1 MSKGEMPLGKGK
13 GRLVFWAFLALFS
26 VALFVWL
33 ILYLRKGEKV
43 YPYETA
49 KVTRGEITVT
59 VTADGNL
66 RAKDQVEVGTEISGT
81 VREVKVDFNQRVRKG
96 QVLARL
102 DTQKI
107 EAELESARAALKG
120 AQAKLE
126 QVKGEYEQALR
137 KLRQLKEAYE
147 MSGGKT
153 PSLSEVQEQEALV
166 SRLSSQLLAAE
177 AEVEVARATV
187 KIKETELQKAS
198 IRSPIDGIV
207 LSRNVEEGQTV
218 VASLQ
223 SPTLFVIAR
232 DLREMELWL
241 NVDEADIAK
250 VKPGQRV
257 IFTVDAYPDRKFEG
271 VLKEVHIYPKTTQ
284 GVVTYE
290 AVVSVKN
297 PELLLKPAMTAV
309 AEIEVQKVK
318 DALLV
323 PNRALRF
330 RPPEPKRVSQA
341 PGGLSRLFLP
351 PRPPLRQPE
360 APEGVRPGIGVIWTL
375 KDGRLEPIRVRV
387 GPSDGQMTQVFS
399 EELRPGMEVV
409 VGLKGKGR

>member
-126 QVKGEYEQALR
+126 QVKGE
-137 KLRQLKEAYE
+137 
-147 MSGGKT
+147 
-153 PSLSEVQEQEALV
+153 
-166 SRLSSQLLAAE
+166 
-177 AEVEVARATV
+177 
-187 KIKETELQKAS
+187 
-198 IRSPIDGIV
+198 
-207 LSRNVEEGQTV
+207 
-218 VASLQ
+218 
-223 SPTLFVIAR
+223 
-232 DLREMELWL
+232 
-241 NVDEADIAK
+241 
-250 VKPGQRV
+250 
-257 IFTVDAYPDRKFEG
+257 
-271 VLKEVHIYPKTTQ
+271 
-284 GVVTYE
+284 
-290 AVVSVKN
+290 
-297 PELLLKPAMTAV
+297 
-309 AEIEVQKVK
+309 
-318 DALLV
+318 
-323 PNRALRF
+323 
-330 RPPEPKRVSQA
+330 
-341 PGGLSRLFLP
+341 
-351 PRPPLRQPE
+351 
-360 APEGVRPGIGVIWTL
+360 
-375 KDGRLEPIRVRV
+375 
-387 GPSDGQMTQVFS
+387 
-399 EELRPGMEVV
+399 
-409 VGLKGKGR
+409 